1 MAVVSFGWENGGILA
16 DGDVIEPGVGVGLVQ
31 PVDVEV
37 AAGFVEIVADFA
49 GASAEAAVDPHFAG
63 GDVVDAA
70 RNVSHG
76 DIGSGEEVAFSP
88 FFGFA
93 NVEDEGWGGAVIETS
108 WKVLTVRDI
117 VVSFLWDG
125 RQPEKWLAPGGPQPR
140 SSSIA
145 ITPRGM
151 KGYCIDS

>member
-63 GDVVDAA
+63 GDVVDAV

-93 NVEDEGWGGAVIETS
+93 NVEDEGWGGAVIETCFE
-108 WKVLTVRDI
+108 LLEGI
-117 VVSFLWDG
+117 DG
-125 RQPEKWLAPGGPQPR
+125 EGHCRLISVGWSAAREVARTRRATTSLLKYSDYP
-140 SSSIA
+140 
-145 ITPRGM
+145 
-151 KGYCIDS
+151 